1 MYKGGLFPGNSCTES
16 ILKGRVIFLVINY
29 FFKQHTENVPISNR
43 KPQFTLKHLSPCQ
56 FHDHNKE
63 KVTKLYMFDKTAK
76 RNKKWL
82 TGLL

>member
-1 MYKGGLFPGNSCTES
+1 MNKCIKEGYFQES
-16 ILKGRVIFLVINY
+16 ILKGGVIFLVINY

-76 RNKKWL
+76 RNKK
-82 TGLL
+82 